1 MTKVKNE
8 MMITTVDNPFDPFTE
23 FQDWY
28 NYDCLKQYC
37 TYNYLDRIVN
47 ITKEMSKKEV
57 DEAYD
62 LGMKQIVSYNPEL
75 YKLVFKEVQVD
86 ETNDLFV

>member
-28 NYDCLKQYC
+28 NYDCLKQYF